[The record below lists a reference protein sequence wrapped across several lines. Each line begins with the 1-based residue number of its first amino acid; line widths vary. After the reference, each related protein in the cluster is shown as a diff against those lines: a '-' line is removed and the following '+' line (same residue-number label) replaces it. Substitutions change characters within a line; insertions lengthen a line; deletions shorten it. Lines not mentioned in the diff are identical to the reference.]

1 MAGRETLQES
11 ENLNPTFPKETSH
24 VIAIQSFFRGRNTQM
39 GPNQE
44 IYNFQLKQIEDKMT
58 FFQFRG
64 RIQGKLVF
72 YLPNSRRKQRIA
84 FSEGGVLE
92 PPSIK
97 WVAEIEGG
105 GVKKLPKARKSISFV
120 LKENKPIMTVSLE
133 RLDRISKLPSSWIR
147 FEVSDKEA
155 TILKTELTPQGR
167 EVSVSDA
174 FKALQA

>member
-58 FFQFRG
+58 IFQFRG

-72 YLPNSRRKQRIA
+72 YLTNSRRKQRIA
-84 FSEGGVLE
+84 FSEDGVLKQ
-92 PPSIK
+92 PSINLDAEVDE
-97 WVAEIEGG
+97 WV
-105 GVKKLPKARKSISFV
+105 
-120 LKENKPIMTVSLE
+120 
-133 RLDRISKLPSSWIR
+133 
-147 FEVSDKEA
+147 
-155 TILKTELTPQGR
+155 
-167 EVSVSDA
+167 
-174 FKALQA
+174 

>member
-1 MAGRETLQES
+1 
-11 ENLNPTFPKETSH
+11 
-24 VIAIQSFFRGRNTQM
+24 M

-97 WVAEIEGG
+97 WFAEIEGG
-105 GVKKLPKARKSISFV
+105 GVVKLSKARKSIWFAV
-120 LKENKPIMTVSLE
+120 KENKPIMIVSVE
-133 RLDRISKLPSSWIR
+133 RLDRILKLPSC
-147 FEVSDKEA
+147 V
-155 TILKTELTPQGR
+155 
-167 EVSVSDA
+167 
-174 FKALQA
+174 